1 MVIKAK
7 YIPERGDIVWINF
20 SPTKGHEQA
29 HKRPALV
36 LSPRIY
42 NQKSGMMI
50 ACPITSN
57 IKQYPFEVELKTK
70 RVNGAILANHVR
82 SLDWQTRHIVFIHKA
97 PFEILNNVQEHI
109 IQLLT
114 E

>member
-1 MVIKAK
+1 MVTRTI
-7 YIPERGDIVWINF
+7 YIPERGDIVRINF
-20 SPTKGHEQA
+20 SPQKGHEQG
-29 HKRPALV
+29 HERPAIV
-36 LSPRIY
+36 LSPKIY

-50 ACPITSN
+50 ACPITSK

-70 RVNGAILANHVR
+70 KLNGAILADHVR
-82 SLDWQTRHIVFIHKA
+82 SFDWRIRRIAFIQKA
-97 PFEILNNVQEHI
+97 PSEILNHVQERI